1 MSARQIAD
9 AVLILVVVDDSL
21 VLSKQFSLMKKV
33 NVLILVV
40 VDDSLVHLL
49 VGATLDVKIGLNP
62 CCSGR

>member
-1 MSARQIAD
+1 M
-9 AVLILVVVDDSL
+9 DDSL
-21 VLSKQFSLMKKV
+21 VPLNNKSTGIVMT
-33 NVLILVV
+33 VLILVV